1 MPTVAFSNEN
11 TLTKEEVLDFL
22 LAIRSLMTVGRFSV
36 YKCHFREDVAQHSY
50 FTTLYAMI
58 LADLERGKGTRV
70 DTERLMR
77 MALLHDAEEARTGDI
92 HHPFKHQDPQFAESL
107 DARGFAWFSGL
118 MGGLPQTLVDEY
130 VRLRKAERE
139 NSTEASIL
147 KASDKIEALLWAY
160 EEYLLG
166 NVHVRKALI
175 VEDILSKLDQIELET
190 VKTLVAEIRKRLE
203 TNSLVN

>member
-1 MPTVAFSNEN
+1 MEKP
-11 TLTKEEVLDFL
+11 EVLDFL

-50 FTTLYAMI
+50 FTALYAMI
-58 LADLERGKGTRV
+58 IADLERGKGTKV
-70 DTERLMR
+70 DIERLLR

-92 HHPFKHQDPQFAESL
+92 HHPFKHQDAPFAETL
-107 DARGFAWFSGL
+107 NNRGLEWFENL
-118 MGGLPQTLVDEY
+118 MGGLPEDLAHEY
-130 VRLRKAERE
+130 VGLRKA
-139 NSTEASIL
+139 SGDVSATEASIL

-175 VEDILSKLDQIELET
+175 VEDILSKLDQIKLTT
-190 VKTLVAEIRKRLE
+190 VKALVSEIRKRIE
-203 TNSLVN
+203 TEQSS